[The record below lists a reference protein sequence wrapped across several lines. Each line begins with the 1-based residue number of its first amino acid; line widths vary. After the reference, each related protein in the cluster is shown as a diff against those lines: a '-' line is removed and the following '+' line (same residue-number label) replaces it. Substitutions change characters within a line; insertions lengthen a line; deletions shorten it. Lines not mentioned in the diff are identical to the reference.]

1 MIAAKHSI
9 TYSTVNAHV
18 TRIYKKLHVASVASA
33 VKVALREGLV

>member
-18 TRIYKKLHVASVASA
+18 TRIYKKLHVASVAGA
-33 VKVALREGLV
+33 VNVALREGLV